1 MNKELLSYLKKIL
14 IKTVL
19 HVFWIFPIE
28 KNKIFLMNELSFTF
42 GDSLKYFDIYLHK
55 MRKNKYKIVFPIKDG
70 SIPSDYVDDI
80 IVKPM
85 SIKYFKELISSG
97 IIITNA
103 GGVSYLPKRK
113 TQKIITTWHG
123 GGPYKKTSTDVY
135 NDLWY
140 KKQAKMNSDNT
151 DYILSSCK
159 YFSEFEARSMGY
171 ESKKIIPAGLPRNDM
186 LFGAHE
192 EIRNKVRRKLSI
204 SDGEKFVLFA
214 PTFRS
219 KSNEFSNMNIVEN
232 YVDLDPN
239 MLVAS
244 LEEKFKSK
252 WVCGIRLHPKL
263 SNVDMNG
270 MNVINCTSYPDMQE
284 LLCAADAVISDYSS
298 LIWDYSFTYRPIFLY
313 APDIEQYEKERGFYM
328 PSSQWPYPIAH
339 NNEEMKKIIEEFDEA
354 EYIENV
360 KLHHA
365 ECGNFEK
372 GNACEI
378 LIQLI
383 EE

>member
-171 ESKKIIPAGLPRNDM
+171 ESKKNNSCRIA
-186 LFGAHE
+186 
-192 EIRNKVRRKLSI
+192 
-204 SDGEKFVLFA
+204 EK
-214 PTFRS
+214 
-219 KSNEFSNMNIVEN
+219 
-232 YVDLDPN
+232 
-239 MLVAS
+239 
-244 LEEKFKSK
+244 
-252 WVCGIRLHPKL
+252 
-263 SNVDMNG
+263 
-270 MNVINCTSYPDMQE
+270 
-284 LLCAADAVISDYSS
+284 
-298 LIWDYSFTYRPIFLY
+298 
-313 APDIEQYEKERGFYM
+313 
-328 PSSQWPYPIAH
+328 
-339 NNEEMKKIIEEFDEA
+339 
-354 EYIENV
+354 
-360 KLHHA
+360 
-365 ECGNFEK
+365 
-372 GNACEI
+372 
-378 LIQLI
+378 
-383 EE
+383 